1 MDGLRIASIA
11 CSVILA
17 HVLLHYLGRYKR
29 WKDSR
34 TEILAY
40 RNWRGVYVPDL
51 KLKRVERAVIWFV
64 ILTFVIGAV
73 LSYLFVTNYVH
84 PNPTI
89 TITVPRE

>member
-34 TEILAY
+34 TEIPAY

-51 KLKRVERAVIWFV
+51 KIKRIERAVIVTVVF
-64 ILTFVIGAV
+64 AV
-73 LSYLFVTNYVH
+73 LFCAVAGYVFVTNYVH
-84 PNPTI
+84 PNPKI